1 MSEKIFFMKNDL
13 SVKVTKCQFWVGE
26 RGSKKKVFFAEHF
39 LRVMGYCLFDKGFF
53 QKIAR

>member
-1 MSEKIFFMKNDL
+1 MKNDL